1 MWVYNLKNFL
11 CILISIVLIVSF
23 ASCNALDG
31 EVFIKPIIA
40 VETNSNELYAAKKYC
55 SYNEAEIFEYSSV
68 YDAVV
73 AVENGKA
80 DYVVLDEYTA
90 TTVID
95 AGVELELYED
105 TTFSMEF
112 CAYFSN
118 DNDVL
123 SKEFD
128 AAVKKLIDNGT
139 IEHIVETHKK
149 GGVVSIPVS
158 SGEKGELS
166 MLCDPIF
173 ENTLYYNSEG
183 EIAGVDLDIAR
194 AICAELGYTLTVST
208 VDFEELFLSLESG
221 DGDFI
226 MSSLEYTEERA
237 ENYCASEI
245 YNSINYSLYK
255 RK

>member
-1 MWVYNLKNFL
+1 M
-11 CILISIVLIVSF
+11 IVSF

-95 AGVELELYED
+95 AGAELELYED

-149 GGVVSIPVS
+149 GGVVSF
-158 SGEKGELS
+158 
-166 MLCDPIF
+166 LCQAVKKASCQCFVTRYLKTRFIIIQRVK
-173 ENTLYYNSEG
+173 LQG
-183 EIAGVDLDIAR
+183 L
-194 AICAELGYTLTVST
+194 TLTLQERFVQN
-208 VDFEELFLSLESG
+208 SG
-221 DGDFI
+221 I
-226 MSSLEYTEERA
+226 H
-237 ENYCASEI
+237 
-245 YNSINYSLYK
+245 
-255 RK
+255 